1 MAFELILRK
10 NKRTINAKIRE
21 YLNFGCVTYVSDV
34 RRKCWTSKLYF
45 GGSKQI
51 LTVSES
57 TSVKVSPKKESESA
71 LESTNQLSKIPEIAN
86 ESKRR
91 ELNGTIGKFRNQCT
105 IFGNTNYE
113 VDT

>member
-1 MAFELILRK
+1 MLDFKVILLWK
-10 NKRTINAKIRE
+10 HI
-21 YLNFGCVTYVSDV
+21 D
-34 RRKCWTSKLYF
+34 TS
-45 GGSKQI
+45 
-51 LTVSES
+51 VSES

>member
-1 MAFELILRK
+1 MLDFKVILLWK
-10 NKRTINAKIRE
+10 HI
-21 YLNFGCVTYVSDV
+21 D
-34 RRKCWTSKLYF
+34 TS
-45 GGSKQI
+45 
-51 LTVSES
+51 VSES
-57 TSVKVSPKKESESA
+57 TSVKVSPKTESESA

-105 IFGNTNYE
+105 IFCNTNYE

>member
-1 MAFELILRK
+1 MLDFKVILLWK
-10 NKRTINAKIRE
+10 HI
-21 YLNFGCVTYVSDV
+21 D
-34 RRKCWTSKLYF
+34 TS
-45 GGSKQI
+45 
-51 LTVSES
+51 VSES

-71 LESTNQLSKIPEIAN
+71 LKSTNQLSKIPEIAN